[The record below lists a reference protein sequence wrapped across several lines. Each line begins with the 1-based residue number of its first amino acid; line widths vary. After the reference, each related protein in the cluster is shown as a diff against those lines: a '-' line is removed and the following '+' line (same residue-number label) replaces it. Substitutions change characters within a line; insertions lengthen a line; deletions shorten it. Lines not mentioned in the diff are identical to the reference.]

1 MDLDFGPIFHVNV
14 CYLASSQWASQQDFF
29 KKLLQYS
36 LREKRTQAREQPK
49 QRIHTP
55 EQSSPEH
62 REGVALLGACSSPT
76 GSRSQMLVVKPQAYQ
91 EAFFKELFQDTLSFA
106 GAVIIRR
113 ILGIAHVI
121 DFESIEDL
129 EDR

>member
-1 MDLDFGPIFHVNV
+1 
-14 CYLASSQWASQQDFF
+14 
-29 KKLLQYS
+29 
-36 LREKRTQAREQPK
+36 
-49 QRIHTP
+49 
-55 EQSSPEH
+55 
-62 REGVALLGACSSPT
+62 
-76 GSRSQMLVVKPQAYQ
+76 MLVVKPQAYQ